1 MKKNKL
7 KKYNLLFN
15 IFFITLSVYAIIFIA
30 IFHIPYGK
38 TIFFAIY
45 FIIIIFFFFID
56 KKIER
61 DNKDDKNKKENKND

>member
-7 KKYNLLFN
+7 KKYNLLLN
-15 IFFITLSVYAIIFIA
+15 ISLISLTVYSIIFIA

-45 FIIIIFFFFID
+45 FIIIIFFFFIH
-56 KKIER
+56 KKIE
-61 DNKDDKNKKENKND
+61 KENKDE

>member
-7 KKYNLLFN
+7 KKYNLLLN
-15 IFFITLSVYAIIFIA
+15 ICLITLSVYSIIFIA

-45 FIIIIFFFFID
+45 FIIIIWVLLQS
-56 KKIER
+56 
-61 DNKDDKNKKENKND
+61 

>member
-7 KKYNLLFN
+7 KKYNLLLN
-15 IFFITLSVYAIIFIA
+15 TSLISLTVYSIIFIA

-56 KKIER
+56 KKIE
-61 DNKDDKNKKENKND
+61 KENKDE